1 MEELLELK
9 ALLLKGDIKGSLAI
23 VEDLED
29 MSKNGIISTIRSYA
43 VILLL
48 HLIKQQAENR
58 TTRSWDVSIRNS
70 VREIQRQNKRRKAA
84 GYYLSDEELTDTLN
98 DAYLNALDAA
108 SLEVE
113 SGRYQSEKLEAIIDK
128 NKLISDAFLLIK
140 NVSPYSL
147 GEHPIY
153 AISINT

>member
-23 VEDLED
+23 VEELED

-113 SGRYQSEKLEAIIDK
+113 AGRYQSEQIEAIIDK
-128 NKLISDAFLLIK
+128 NKLISDAFILIK
-140 NVSPYSL
+140 TVSP
-147 GEHPIY
+147 
-153 AISINT
+153 

>member
-29 MSKNGIISTIRSYA
+29 MSKNGIISTIRCYA

-84 GYYLSDEELTDTLN
+84 VYYLSDQELTDTLN

-113 SGRYQSEKLEAIIDK
+113 SGRYQSEQLEAIIDK
-128 NKLISDAFLLIK
+128 NKLISAAFLLIK
-140 NVSPYSL
+140 NVSP
-147 GEHPIY
+147 
-153 AISINT
+153 

>member
-23 VEDLED
+23 VEELED

-48 HLIKQQAENR
+48 HLIKQQAEKR

-84 GYYLSDEELTDTLN
+84 GYYLSDEELTETLN

-113 SGRYQSEKLEAIIDK
+113 AGRYQSEQIEAIIDK

-140 NVSPYSL
+140 TVSP
-147 GEHPIY
+147 
-153 AISINT
+153 

>member
-23 VEDLED
+23 LENLED

-113 SGRYQSEKLEAIIDK
+113 SGRYQSEQLEAIIDK
-128 NKLISDAFLLIK
+128 NKLISTAFLLIK
-140 NVSPYSL
+140 NVSP
-147 GEHPIY
+147 
-153 AISINT
+153 

>member
-98 DAYLNALDAA
+98 DAYLNALDTA
-108 SLEVE
+108 SLKVE
-113 SGRYQSEKLEAIIDK
+113 LACYQSEQLEAIIDK
-128 NKLISDAFLLIK
+128 NKLISTAFLLIK
-140 NVSPYSL
+140 NVSP
-147 GEHPIY
+147 
-153 AISINT
+153 

>member
-84 GYYLSDEELTDTLN
+84 GYYLSDQELTDTLN

-113 SGRYQSEKLEAIIDK
+113 LGRYQSEQLEAIIDK

-140 NVSPYSL
+140 NVSP
-147 GEHPIY
+147 
-153 AISINT
+153 

>member
-23 VEDLED
+23 VEELED
-29 MSKNGIISTIRSYA
+29 MSKNGIISTIRGYA

-113 SGRYQSEKLEAIIDK
+113 LGRYQSEEIEAIIDK

-140 NVSPYSL
+140 TVSP
-147 GEHPIY
+147 
-153 AISINT
+153 

>member
-23 VEDLED
+23 LENLED

-70 VREIQRQNKRRKAA
+70 VREIQRQNKRQKVA
-84 GYYLSDEELTDTLN
+84 GYYLSDQELTDTLN

-113 SGRYQSEKLEAIIDK
+113 SGRYQSEQIEAIIDK
-128 NKLISDAFLLIK
+128 NKLISAALLLIK
-140 NVSPYSL
+140 NVCP
-147 GEHPIY
+147 
-153 AISINT
+153 

>member
-113 SGRYQSEKLEAIIDK
+113 AACYQSEQLEAIIDK

-140 NVSPYSL
+140 NVSP
-147 GEHPIY
+147 
-153 AISINT
+153 

>member
-29 MSKNGIISTIRSYA
+29 MSKNAIISTIRSYA

-58 TTRSWDVSIRNS
+58 TPRSWDVSIRNS

-84 GYYLSDEELTDTLN
+84 GYYLSDQELTDTLN

-113 SGRYQSEKLEAIIDK
+113 LGRYQSEQLEAIIDK
-128 NKLISDAFLLIK
+128 NKLISDAFILIK
-140 NVSPYSL
+140 TVSP
-147 GEHPIY
+147 
-153 AISINT
+153 

>member
-23 VEDLED
+23 VEELED

-113 SGRYQSEKLEAIIDK
+113 SGRYQSEQLEAIIDK
-128 NKLISDAFLLIK
+128 NKLISDAFLMIK
-140 NVSPYSL
+140 NVSP
-147 GEHPIY
+147 
-153 AISINT
+153 

>member
-23 VEDLED
+23 VEELED

-113 SGRYQSEKLEAIIDK
+113 AACYQSEQIEAIIDK
-128 NKLISDAFLLIK
+128 NKLISDAFLMIK
-140 NVSPYSL
+140 NVSS
-147 GEHPIY
+147 
-153 AISINT
+153 

>member
-23 VEDLED
+23 VEELED

-84 GYYLSDEELTDTLN
+84 GYYLSDQELTDTLN

-113 SGRYQSEKLEAIIDK
+113 SGRYQSEQLEAIIDK
-128 NKLISDAFLLIK
+128 NKLISAAFLLIK
-140 NVSPYSL
+140 NVSP
-147 GEHPIY
+147 
-153 AISINT
+153 

>member
-23 VEDLED
+23 VEELED

-48 HLIKQQAENR
+48 HLIKQQAEKR

-70 VREIQRQNKRRKAA
+70 VREIQRQNKRRNAA
-84 GYYLSDEELTDTLN
+84 GYYLSDEELTETLN

-113 SGRYQSEKLEAIIDK
+113 SGRYQSEQIEAIIDK

-140 NVSPYSL
+140 NVSP
-147 GEHPIY
+147 
-153 AISINT
+153 

>member
-29 MSKNGIISTIRSYA
+29 MSKNAIISTIRSYA

-84 GYYLSDEELTDTLN
+84 GYYLSDQELTDTLN

-113 SGRYQSEKLEAIIDK
+113 AACYQSEQIEAIIDK

-140 NVSPYSL
+140 NVSS
-147 GEHPIY
+147 
-153 AISINT
+153 

>member
-84 GYYLSDEELTDTLN
+84 GYYLSDQELTDTLN

-113 SGRYQSEKLEAIIDK
+113 SGRYQSEQLEAIIDK

-140 NVSPYSL
+140 NVSP
-147 GEHPIY
+147 
-153 AISINT
+153 

>member
-23 VEDLED
+23 VEELED

-113 SGRYQSEKLEAIIDK
+113 AGRYQSEQNEAIIDK
-128 NKLISDAFLLIK
+128 NKLISDAFILIK
-140 NVSPYSL
+140 TVSP
-147 GEHPIY
+147 
-153 AISINT
+153 

>member
-23 VEDLED
+23 LENLED

-113 SGRYQSEKLEAIIDK
+113 AACYQSEQLEAIIDK
-128 NKLISDAFLLIK
+128 NKLISAALLLIK
-140 NVSPYSL
+140 NVSP
-147 GEHPIY
+147 
-153 AISINT
+153 

>member
-23 VEDLED
+23 VEELED

-113 SGRYQSEKLEAIIDK
+113 LGRYQSEEIEAIIDK

-140 NVSPYSL
+140 TVSP
-147 GEHPIY
+147 
-153 AISINT
+153 

>member
-23 VEDLED
+23 VEELED

-113 SGRYQSEKLEAIIDK
+113 SGRYQSEQLEAIIDK
-128 NKLISDAFLLIK
+128 NKLISTAFLLIK
-140 NVSPYSL
+140 NVSP
-147 GEHPIY
+147 
-153 AISINT
+153 

>member
-23 VEDLED
+23 VEELED

-48 HLIKQQAENR
+48 HLIKQQAEKR
-58 TTRSWDVSIRNS
+58 TNRSWDVSIRNS

-113 SGRYQSEKLEAIIDK
+113 AGRYQSEQIEDIIDK

-140 NVSPYSL
+140 TFSP
-147 GEHPIY
+147 
-153 AISINT
+153 

>member
-23 VEDLED
+23 VEELED

-48 HLIKQQAENR
+48 HLIKQQAEKR

-70 VREIQRQNKRRKAA
+70 VREIQRQNKRRNAA
-84 GYYLSDEELTDTLN
+84 GYYLSDEELTDTLK

-113 SGRYQSEKLEAIIDK
+113 AGRYQSEQIEAIIDK
-128 NKLISDAFLLIK
+128 SKLIRTAFLLIK
-140 NVSPYSL
+140 NVSS
-147 GEHPIY
+147 
-153 AISINT
+153 

>member
-23 VEDLED
+23 VEELED
-29 MSKNGIISTIRSYA
+29 MSKNGIISTIRGYA

-113 SGRYQSEKLEAIIDK
+113 SGRYQSEQLEAIIDK

-140 NVSPYSL
+140 NVSP
-147 GEHPIY
+147 
-153 AISINT
+153 

>member
-113 SGRYQSEKLEAIIDK
+113 SGRYQSEQIEAIIDK
-128 NKLISDAFLLIK
+128 NKLISAAFLLIK
-140 NVSPYSL
+140 NVSP
-147 GEHPIY
+147 
-153 AISINT
+153 

>member
-113 SGRYQSEKLEAIIDK
+113 AACYQSEQIEAIIDK
-128 NKLISDAFLLIK
+128 NKLISDAFLMIK
-140 NVSPYSL
+140 NVSS
-147 GEHPIY
+147 
-153 AISINT
+153 

>member
-23 VEDLED
+23 VEELED

-84 GYYLSDEELTDTLN
+84 GYYLSDQELTDTLN

-113 SGRYQSEKLEAIIDK
+113 AACYQSEQLEAIIDK

-140 NVSPYSL
+140 NVSS
-147 GEHPIY
+147 
-153 AISINT
+153 

>member
-23 VEDLED
+23 VEELED

-84 GYYLSDEELTDTLN
+84 GYYLSDQELTDTLN

-113 SGRYQSEKLEAIIDK
+113 SGRYQSEQLEAIIDK
-128 NKLISDAFLLIK
+128 NKLISTAFLLIK
-140 NVSPYSL
+140 NVSP
-147 GEHPIY
+147 
-153 AISINT
+153 

>member
-23 VEDLED
+23 VEELED

-84 GYYLSDEELTDTLN
+84 GYYLSDQELTDTLN

-113 SGRYQSEKLEAIIDK
+113 AACYQSEQIEAIIDK

-140 NVSPYSL
+140 NVSP
-147 GEHPIY
+147 
-153 AISINT
+153 

>member
-23 VEDLED
+23 VEELED
-29 MSKNGIISTIRSYA
+29 MSKNGIISTIRGYA

-113 SGRYQSEKLEAIIDK
+113 AACYQSEQIEALIDK
-128 NKLISDAFLLIK
+128 NKLISAAFLLIK
-140 NVSPYSL
+140 TVSL
-147 GEHPIY
+147 
-153 AISINT
+153 

>member
-48 HLIKQQAENR
+48 HLIKQQAEKR

-70 VREIQRQNKRRKAA
+70 VREIQRQNKRRNAA
-84 GYYLSDEELTDTLN
+84 GYYLSDEELTETLN

-113 SGRYQSEKLEAIIDK
+113 AGRYQSEQIEAIIDK

-140 NVSPYSL
+140 TFSP
-147 GEHPIY
+147 
-153 AISINT
+153 

>member
-23 VEDLED
+23 VEELED

-70 VREIQRQNKRRKAA
+70 VREIQRQNKRRNAA

-113 SGRYQSEKLEAIIDK
+113 AACYQSEQIEALIDK
-128 NKLISDAFLLIK
+128 NKLISAAFLLIK
-140 NVSPYSL
+140 TVSL
-147 GEHPIY
+147 
-153 AISINT
+153 